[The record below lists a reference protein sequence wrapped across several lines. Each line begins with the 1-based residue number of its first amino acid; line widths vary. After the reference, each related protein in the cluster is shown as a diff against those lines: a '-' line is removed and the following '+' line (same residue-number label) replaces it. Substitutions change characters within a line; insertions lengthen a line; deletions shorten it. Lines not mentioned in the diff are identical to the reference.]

1 MPLDAPVT
9 MARGRVLQGVLE
21 AMTALLNV
29 RVVECAQ
36 PMSETK
42 TRRTSCEFRILA
54 ERGCDLSSSCRRI
67 NWSARMNPI
76 ESEVISIVA
85 ATLRLER
92 SSITRDASLEDDLGA
107 DSLDWVSLI
116 MALEDRFAVDIPDE
130 DAAELRTVK
139 QVTDYVTLAL
149 DAHVSLHRRTA
160 A

>member
-1 MPLDAPVT
+1 
-9 MARGRVLQGVLE
+9 
-21 AMTALLNV
+21 
-29 RVVECAQ
+29 
-36 PMSETK
+36 
-42 TRRTSCEFRILA
+42 
-54 ERGCDLSSSCRRI
+54 
-67 NWSARMNPI
+67 MNPI
-76 ESEVISIVA
+76 ESEVIAIVA

-139 QVTDYVTLAL
+139 QVTDYVALAL
-149 DAHVSLHRRTA
+149 DAHVPLQKPSA

>member
-1 MPLDAPVT
+1 M
-9 MARGRVLQGVLE
+9 LE
-21 AMTALLNV
+21 AMTALLNA
-29 RVVECAQ
+29 RMVECAQ
-36 PMSETK
+36 PVSETK

-54 ERGCDLSSSCRRI
+54 ERGCDLSSSCEESLER
-67 NWSARMNPI
+67 RMNPI
-76 ESEVISIVA
+76 ESEVIAIVA
-85 ATLRLER
+85 ATLRVER
-92 SSITRDASLEDDLGA
+92 SGITRDASLVDDLGA

-139 QVTDYVTLAL
+139 QVTDYVALAL

>member
-1 MPLDAPVT
+1 
-9 MARGRVLQGVLE
+9 
-21 AMTALLNV
+21 
-29 RVVECAQ
+29 
-36 PMSETK
+36 
-42 TRRTSCEFRILA
+42 
-54 ERGCDLSSSCRRI
+54 
-67 NWSARMNPI
+67 MNPI

-139 QVTDYVTLAL
+139 QVTDYVSLAL
-149 DAHVSLHRRTA
+149 DGHLPLQKRTA